1 MKDPGFVAAFD
12 KAADTYDQR
21 HGATCGVAH
30 RLALDGAATHGIT
43 PGSVLDVGCG
53 TGALLDLVARQW
65 PQARLRGIDP
75 AQRMIDVAGR
85 RVPQAELAVATA
97 ERLPVPD
104 ASIDLVLSTT
114 SFNHWSD
121 HRAALSEAARVA
133 RPGGLVI
140 VVEHAPPGLLVGAL
154 LRLTGRM
161 VQHHSP
167 ADCAGLAWAG
177 GLRPLRVTREEGGF
191 VRLLAR
197 PESAARPYPL
207 TWPERIASG
216 APTALPK
223 ETS

>member
-1 MKDPGFVAAFD
+1 MTAFD

-30 RLALDGAATHGIT
+30 RLALAGAAAHGT
-43 PGSVLDVGCG
+43 VPGSVLDIGCG

-65 PQARLRGIDP
+65 PQARLRGVDP

-85 RVPQAELAVATA
+85 RVPQAELTVATA

-104 ASIDLVLSTT
+104 ASVDLVLSTT

-121 HRAALSEAARVA
+121 HRAALREATRVA
-133 RPGGLVI
+133 RPGGLVV

-161 VQHHSP
+161 VRHHSP
-167 ADCAGLAWAG
+167 ADFARLAWAG
-177 GLRPLRVTREEGGF
+177 GLHPLRVTREEGGF

-197 PESAARPYPL
+197 PESAARPHRA
-207 TWPERIASG
+207 TWPERIAFG
-216 APTALPK
+216 ARTALPK